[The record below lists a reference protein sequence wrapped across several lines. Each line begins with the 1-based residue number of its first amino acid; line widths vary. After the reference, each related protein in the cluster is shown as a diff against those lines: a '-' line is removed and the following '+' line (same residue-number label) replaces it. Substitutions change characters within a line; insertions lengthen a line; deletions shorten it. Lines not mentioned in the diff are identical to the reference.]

1 MIYDRKME
9 TMSRAEMRALQLQ
22 RLQEIVK
29 YAYENVPVYKKKY
42 DEVGVKPED
51 IKTILEAKDRS
62 KAGATAPACGLY
74 LSKVVY

>member
-29 YAYENVPVYKKKY
+29 YANENVPV
-42 DEVGVKPED
+42 
-51 IKTILEAKDRS
+51 
-62 KAGATAPACGLY
+62 
-74 LSKVVY
+74 